1 MILRKTSLAA
11 GIAAA
16 AFTMCT
22 ASAAPIERGHTG
34 AVSSPSFPVPNGSTV
49 LYDQTAAT
57 PSGNGFPAQNFETAY
72 DVYDNEGADDFV
84 VPAGGW
90 TIDSVNIVSTLSTGT
105 PGAFTAS
112 VSFFPDAGGLP
123 GATAACTDAA
133 AAAAVG
139 AAGTTI
145 TLTTP
150 CVLGTPGTYW
160 VAVAVNMDFGT
171 NGQLFWS
178 TSTVQANSPAA
189 WRNPGDGFASG
200 CTNWGA
206 ASATCGVGAGGGTD
220 PDALFSLVGNVG
232 GGGGPAP
239 VARDL
244 PTLSQWGL
252 MLGAAGLALLGLFGV
267 RRRASR

>member
-1 MILRKTSLAA
+1 MILRKTSLAV

-16 AFTMCT
+16 AFTVCSAT
-22 ASAAPIERGHTG
+22 AAPI
-34 AVSSPSFPVPNGSTV
+34 VSSHVGAAVAPAFPAPNGSSVV
-49 LYDQTAAT
+49 LYDQTDSPGT
-57 PSGNGFPAQNFETAY
+57 NGFPAQNFESGFEA
-72 DVYDNEGADDFV
+72 YDNEGADDFV

-90 TIDSVNIVSTLSTGT
+90 TIDTVNIVNTLSTGS
-105 PGAFTAS
+105 PGAFTAT
-112 VSFFPDAGGLP
+112 VSFYPDAGGLP
-123 GATAACTDAA
+123 GATATCTDAA

-160 VAVAVNMDFGT
+160 VGIAVNMGFGA
-171 NGQLFWS
+171 NGQIFWS
-178 TSTVQANSPAA
+178 TRAVQSNSPYAF
-189 WRNPGDGFASG
+189 RNPGDGFASG
-200 CTNWGA
+200 CTDWGA
-206 ASATCGVGAGGGTD
+206 GAATCGVGGGVD
-220 PDALFSLVGNVG
+220 PDALFQIVGVPG

-239 VARDL
+239 VAREL

-267 RRRASR
+267 RRRATR